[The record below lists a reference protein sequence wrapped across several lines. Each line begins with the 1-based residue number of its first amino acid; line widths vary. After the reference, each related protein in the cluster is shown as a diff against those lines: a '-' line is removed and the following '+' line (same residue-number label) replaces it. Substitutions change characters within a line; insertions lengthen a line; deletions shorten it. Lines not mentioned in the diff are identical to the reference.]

1 MNQIGEHLHTHY
13 PVREVLLNMEGCKL
27 YSLPKLPYDFKAL
40 APAISEEQLTL
51 HYTKHHQAY
60 VTGANA
66 VLEKLDKA
74 RKENTDLD
82 MKAILKELSFHVGG
96 YRLHSLFWENLA
108 PAGNGGGG
116 EPKGNLAKAIDAE
129 YGSFA
134 RFRKE
139 FTQAASSTEGSGWAV
154 LTYCMKTNR
163 LLIMQLEKHNV
174 NVIPGYRILMALDV
188 WEHAY
193 YLDYRNDRAK
203 FIESFWSIVNWDEV
217 NKRLVSHL
225 KK

>member
-1 MNQIGEHLHTHY
+1 M
-13 PVREVLLNMEGCKL
+13 
-27 YSLPKLPYDFKAL
+27 YSLDKLPYDFKAL

-66 VLEKLDKA
+66 ILEKLAKA
-74 RKENTDLD
+74 RRENADLD
-82 MKAILKELSFHVGG
+82 MKATLKELSFHVGG
-96 YRLHSLFWENLA
+96 YRLHTYFWENLA
-108 PAGNGGGG
+108 PAGKGGGG
-116 EPKGNLAKAIDAE
+116 EPQGELAKALNAE
-129 YGSFA
+129 FGSFA
-134 RFRKE
+134 RFKKE
-139 FTQAASSTEGSGWAV
+139 FTQAAMTAEGSGWAV
-154 LTYCMKTNR
+154 LTYCMTTNR

-174 NVIPGYRILMALDV
+174 NVMPGYRILMALDV

-203 FIESFWSIVNWDEV
+203 FIESFWTIVNWDEV
-217 NKRLVSHL
+217 NKRLVTHL